1 MFKNVSK
8 SEFSKDTGLVLKQY
22 YIKMDTTISKVEVF
36 ESTWDYQKYCLCGLK
51 FFSSGGELLLEAGEF
66 PINQM
71 KEIKIAQDEFIIG
84 VVSKPHLQ
92 YPGAHRDLQFM
103 IGTKY

>member
-1 MFKNVSK
+1 MCKGKFVELESVLLTGLAYNNWRWDFMFKNVSK

-51 FFSSGGELLLEAGEF
+51 FFSSGGDLLLEAGEF
-66 PINQM
+66 PIN
-71 KEIKIAQDEFIIG
+71 
-84 VVSKPHLQ
+84 
-92 YPGAHRDLQFM
+92 
-103 IGTKY
+103 